1 MRVYTLLKLINQIIF
16 LTGFFTANTVPLP
29 GEYSPIF
36 AKDF

>member
-16 LTGFFTANTVPLP
+16 FNRFFAANTVLLP